1 MGIHDRDYNRTG
13 SGIGG
18 PPQSGQGMLIR
29 SPSWAVNTWII
40 VINIAVHLLAVT
52 IFASKTGNPLD
63 GALYN
68 VGSLTVHDAF
78 QRLEVWRL
86 ITFQFLH
93 SPLTIWHI
101 GMNMFGLRIFGPM
114 VEQYLGGKKY
124 LAFYLVCGLCGG
136 LLFSI
141 LTVLG
146 NVTGAQIPGLLSND
160 YHMPLIGASA
170 GVFGVIVACAYISP
184 NTTVQLL
191 FLPIPMKLKF
201 FAYGYVGLALFQLLA
216 GSNNAGGEAAHMGG
230 AIAGFYFIRNS
241 HHLLDFFD
249 IFGDS
254 RGKSGSSR
262 SGSSK
267 SRKSNKPKRGIP
279 SEAEIDRIL
288 AKVANS
294 GIGSLT
300 DKEKQTL
307 NKASK
312 EQQHRR

>member
-18 PPQSGQGMLIR
+18 SQQPSNQNMLVR
-29 SPSWAVNTWII
+29 SPGWSVNTWII
-40 VINIAVHLLAVT
+40 VVNIAVHFLAIT
-52 IFASKTGNPLD
+52 
-63 GALYN
+63 ALPVLYQI
-68 VGSLTVHDAF
+68 GSLTVYDGF

-93 SPLTIWHI
+93 SPFTIWHLA
-101 GMNMFGLRIFGPM
+101 MNMFGLWIFGSM
-114 VEQYLGGKKY
+114 VEERLGGKKY
-124 LAFYLVCGLCGG
+124 LAFYLTCGLAGG

-146 NVTGAQIPGLLSND
+146 NVTGANIPGFLSND
-160 YHMPLIGASA
+160 YKSPLVGASA
-170 GVFGVIVACAYISP
+170 GVFGVIVACAYIAP
-184 NTTVQLL
+184 NQIIQLL
-191 FLPIPMKLKF
+191 FPPIPMKLKF
-201 FAYGYVGLALFQLLA
+201 FAYGYVGLALVQLLA
-216 GSNNAGGEAAHMGG
+216 GSNNAGGEAAHIGG

-254 RGKSGSSR
+254 R
-262 SGSSK
+262 SK
-267 SRKSNKPKRGIP
+267 KPMKNPYKAPKPKRGVP
-279 SEAEIDRIL
+279 STEEVDRIL
-288 AKVANS
+288 AKVATE
-294 GIGSLT
+294 GLASLT

-312 EQQHRR
+312 SQQDH

>member
-1 MGIHDRDYNRTG
+1 MGIHDRDYNRSG
-13 SGIGG
+13 SGMGG
-18 PPQSGQGMLIR
+18 PPRSGGQGMLVHK
-29 SPSWAVNTWII
+29 PSWSVNTWII
-40 VINIAVHLLAVT
+40 AINIAIHLLMITIMPVLFDIGALSVHL
-52 IFASKTGNPLD
+52 G
-63 GALYN
+63 
-68 VGSLTVHDAF
+68 F

-93 SPLTIWHI
+93 SPFTIWHL
-101 GMNMFGLRIFGPM
+101 GMNMFGLWIFGSM

-124 LAFYLVCGLCGG
+124 LAFYLVCGLAGG

-146 NVTGAQIPGLLSND
+146 NATNANIPGLLSND
-160 YHMPLIGASA
+160 LETPLVGASA
-170 GVFGVIVACAYISP
+170 GVFAVIVACAYISP

-191 FLPIPMKLKF
+191 FPPIPMKLKV
-201 FAYGYVGLALFQLLA
+201 FAYGYVALALVQLLW
-216 GSNNAGGEAAHMGG
+216 GSSNAGGEAAHLGG

-254 RGKSGSSR
+254 RPG
-262 SGSSK
+262 SK
-267 SRKSNKPKRGIP
+267 SKKSKPSKPKRGAP
-279 SEAEIDRIL
+279 SSDEVDRIL
-288 AKVANS
+288 SKVATE

-312 EQQHRR
+312 HQQNHL

>member
-1 MGIHDRDYNRTG
+1 
-13 SGIGG
+13 
-18 PPQSGQGMLIR
+18 MLVR
-29 SPSWAVNTWII
+29 SPGWSVNTWII
-40 VINIAVHLLAVT
+40 VANIAVHILAVT
-52 IFASKTGNPLD
+52 IFMPAF
-63 GALYN
+63 YQY
-68 VGSLTVHDAF
+68 GSLTVADAF

-93 SPLTIWHI
+93 DPNSIWHV
-101 GMNMFGLRIFGPM
+101 GMNMFGLWIFGPM

-124 LAFYLVCGLCGG
+124 LAFYMVCGLCGG

-146 NVTGAQIPGLLSND
+146 NVTGAHIPGLLSND
-160 YHMPLIGASA
+160 FRTPLIGASA
-170 GVFGVIVACAYISP
+170 GVFGVIVACAHISP

-191 FLPIPMKLKF
+191 FPPIPMKLKV

-216 GSNNAGGEAAHMGG
+216 GSSNAGGEAAHMGG

-254 RGKSGSSR
+254 RKNFPKG
-262 SGSSK
+262 
-267 SRKSNKPKRGIP
+267 KPKKHRQPRGTP
-279 SEAEIDRIL
+279 STDEVDRIL
-288 AKVANS
+288 AKVATE

-312 EQQHRR
+312 SQQNN

>member
-13 SGIGG
+13 SGMGA
-18 PPQSGQGMLIR
+18 PPRSGGQGMLVR
-29 SPSWAVNTWII
+29 SPGWSVNTWLI
-40 VINIAVHLLAVT
+40 VINIAIHIIAITVLPV
-52 IFASKTGNPLD
+52 
-63 GALYN
+63 LYQI
-68 VGSLTVHDAF
+68 GSLTVHDAF

-93 SPLTIWHI
+93 SPMSIWHV
-101 GMNMFGLRIFGPM
+101 GMNMFGLWIFGPM

-124 LAFYLVCGLCGG
+124 LAFYLVCGLAGG

-146 NVTGAQIPGLLSND
+146 NATNAQIPGLLSND
-160 YHMPLIGASA
+160 LTTPLIGASA
-170 GVFGVIVACAYISP
+170 GVFAVIVACAHISP

-191 FLPIPMKLKF
+191 FPPIPMKLKV

-216 GSNNAGGEAAHMGG
+216 GSNNAGGEAAHLGG
-230 AIAGFYFIRNS
+230 AIAGYYFIRNS

-254 RGKSGSSR
+254 RKSKKTNHY
-262 SGSSK
+262 K
-267 SRKSNKPKRGIP
+267 STKPKRGTP
-279 SEAEIDRIL
+279 STAEVDRIL
-288 AKVANS
+288 AKVATE

-312 EQQHRR
+312 HQQNNP

>member
-1 MGIHDRDYNRTG
+1 MGA
-13 SGIGG
+13 
-18 PPQSGQGMLIR
+18 PPRHSGQGMLVHK
-29 SPSWAVNTWII
+29 PSWSVNTWII
-40 VINIAVHLLAVT
+40 AINVAVHILAVT
-52 IFASKTGNPLD
+52 ILMP
-63 GALYN
+63 ALYN
-68 VGSLTVHDAF
+68 FGSLTVQDGF

-93 SPLTIWHI
+93 DPNSIWHL
-101 GMNMFGLRIFGPM
+101 GMNMFGLWIFGPM

-124 LAFYLVCGLCGG
+124 LAFYLVCGLAGG

-146 NVTGAQIPGLLSND
+146 TVSGANIPGLLSNS
-160 YHMPLIGASA
+160 YSTPLIGASA
-170 GVFGVIVACAYISP
+170 GVFAVIVACAHIAP
-184 NTTVQLL
+184 NQTVQLL
-191 FLPIPMKLKF
+191 FPPIPMKLKV
-201 FAYGYVGLALFQLLA
+201 FAYGYVALALVQLLG
-216 GSNNAGGEAAHMGG
+216 GSSNAGGEAAHMGG

-254 RGKSGSSR
+254 RSKLPKKGKS
-262 SGSSK
+262 K
-267 SRKSNKPKRGIP
+267 KPKQPRGVP
-279 SEAEIDRIL
+279 THDEVDRIL
-288 AKVANS
+288 AKVATE

-312 EQQHRR
+312 NQQNTR

>member
-1 MGIHDRDYNRTG
+1 MGIHDRDYNRTS
-13 SGIGG
+13 SGFGG
-18 PPQSGQGMLIR
+18 PPQSGQGMLVR
-29 SPSWAVNTWII
+29 SPGWSVNTWVI

-52 IFASKTGNPLD
+52 VLMP
-63 GALYN
+63 ALYN
-68 VGSLTVHDAF
+68 IGSLTVHDAF

-93 SPLTIWHI
+93 SPASIWHL
-101 GMNMFGLRIFGPM
+101 GMNMFGLWIFGPM

-124 LAFYLVCGLCGG
+124 LAFYLICGLCGG

-146 NVTGAQIPGLLSND
+146 NTTGANIPGLLSND
-160 YHMPLIGASA
+160 FNMPLIGASA
-170 GVFGVIVACAYISP
+170 GVFGVIVACAYIAP

-191 FLPIPMKLKF
+191 FPPIPMKLKF
-201 FAYGYVGLALFQLLA
+201 FAYGYVGLAVFQLLA
-216 GSNNAGGEAAHMGG
+216 GSNNAGGEAAHLGG
-230 AIAGFYFIRNS
+230 AIGGYYFIRNS

-249 IFGDS
+249 VFGDS
-254 RGKSGSSR
+254 RGKSASNR
-262 SGSSK
+262 
-267 SRKSNKPKRGIP
+267 SRKSTKAKRGTP
-279 SEAEIDRIL
+279 SEAEVDRIL
-288 AKVANS
+288 AKVATS